1 MLAITYH
8 GPKDV
13 RVETVAD
20 PTPQDLAAAVV
31 KVKACGICGS
41 DLHIYNGHGFST
53 DIGFC
58 VGHESMD
65 HGGAL
70 PEVVLEAVGLD
81 QTITAGIKLV
91 RPSEN

>member
-1 MLAITYH
+1 
-8 GPKDV
+8 
-13 RVETVAD
+13 
-20 PTPQDLAAAVV
+20 VV
-31 KVKACGICGS
+31 KVTACGICGS
-41 DLHIYNGHGFST
+41 DLHIYDGHGFST

-70 PEVVLEAVGLD
+70 PDVVLEAVGLD